1 MPKSV
6 PKSLTKPVAMETW
19 NSSAGHNRFHAL
31 AVAITDREPGLDL

>member
-1 MPKSV
+1 MPKALPKAL
-6 PKSLTKPVAMETW
+6 PKSVAMETW